1 VSSLSLAVSV
11 WDAINGGGG
20 KPRLKAAKGY
30 FHDIKQEDLPLLCEA
45 YQVWMTFDEYVVIK
59 GVNKKGEKLMVA
71 IKASKRGNDRYR
83 QITRERFSAFDDIPY
98 KRLFEDADI
107 EKGLARTQALF
118 VTLTWPTKF
127 SSIEA
132 AWLTVGQYLNRWRS
146 RLEQK
151 YGRISVA
158 RVWQT
163 FANGYPHVHGVLLFR
178 DSSFQVAFKQE
189 ETVLHGE
196 TKTVYRIA
204 EKEEFEQSWP
214 GFVDVAAVTST
225 RGALRYCRRYMTRDV
240 TRGESFT
247 APMYQ
252 GGSIQAQDLALQWL
266 YRKRSFGVSGDF
278 REALHDLIEAK
289 RNSKGGQGTLDGDIL
304 PDWTWELI
312 GVYSWA
318 QLRAAKEDLDPGGGR
333 PWVVSLSVDDLERL
347 LHHGA

>member
-1 VSSLSLAVSV
+1 MTSLSLAVNV

-20 KPRLKAAKGY
+20 KPRLKAARSY
-30 FHDIKQEDLPLLCEA
+30 FHDIGQEDLPLLCDA
-45 YQVWMTFDEYVVIK
+45 YKTWMTFDEYFVTK
-59 GVNKKGEKLMVA
+59 GTSRKGEKVVVA

-83 QITRERFSAFDDIPY
+83 EITRERFKAFDDIPFE
-98 KRLFEDADI
+98 RLFEDADI
-107 EKGLARTQALF
+107 EKGLARTSAVF

-127 SSIEA
+127 SSIES
-132 AWLTVGQYLNRWRS
+132 AWLTVGEYLNRWRS

-178 DSSFQVAFKQE
+178 EASFKVAFKQE

-225 RGALRYCRRYMTRDV
+225 RGALSYCRRYMTRDV

-252 GGSIQAQDLALQWL
+252 GGSVQTQDLALQWL
-266 YRKRSFGVSGDF
+266 YKKRSFGLSGDF
-278 REALHDLIEAK
+278 REALHDLIASK
-289 RNSKGGQGTLDGDIL
+289 RNSKEGQATLEGDVL
-304 PDWTWELI
+304 PDWTWELVGI
-312 GVYSWA
+312 YSWA
-318 QLRAAKEDLDPGGGR
+318 QLRAAKEDLDPGGDR
-333 PWVVSLSVDDLERL
+333 PWVVSLSMEELGRLVDR
-347 LHHGA
+347 GG